1 MVQKGFQSRS
11 LKVYF
16 GTTCWLRGY
25 RHLLPRLMNQMWSH
39 KRRESNLL
47 SVNCSLTSI
56 HSDVHAYLNILSAH
70 KHGVR
75 KCEKHHSRRFISSQ
89 WNSTNNVRL
98 YFAQLKNNPKS
109 AIRFVLH
116 TIWLLSVTYVS
127 QAQWLM
133 LDIPECRRLRGV
145 LFRAWAQLRPHSKF
159 QASLATE

>member
-16 GTTCWLRGY
+16 GMTCWLRGY

-56 HSDVHAYLNILSAH
+56 HSDVHAYLNIRSAH

-75 KCEKHHSRRFISSQ
+75 KCEKHHSRHFISSQ

-109 AIRFVLH
+109 AIRFVLLFFDLTFIGNVRKPGTVTH
-116 TIWLLSVTYVS
+116 AWHPRMQEAERRTVQSLSS
-127 QAQWLM
+127 A
-133 LDIPECRRLRGV
+133 
-145 LFRAWAQLRPHSKF
+145 
-159 QASLATE
+159 